1 MICWASNCMLV
12 SVAYVS
18 TAEVWV
24 DSAVDWTLD
33 GLAKACARYHYWI
46 TACSVIK
53 FTANNAR
60 FVLVVRLGSEENA
73 TKAANTSALGS
84 LEKNDFLEYHSVW
97 DLLRSKRPSGE
108 ARRLKRLT
116 PLLTLVRGQTLL
128 HEPGF
133 LVLRPMLEQVI
144 CCTYNDAVVHNEIVR
159 QGAQA
164 VKSSAVDME
173 ILRSCRTLALME
185 DCGPVTWSQRWKEL
199 AMRWI
204 EVHLEQILAN
214 DALLLLLMEASQ
226 LEAFQDLCRQL
237 QAAGAGCTLTA
248 FSFIHGARRWGFA
261 LLAAA
266 SVALPPL
273 KLQKMRFLLQAD
285 SVAAVADAKEGPKK
299 PLMRCCVPGGA
310 RLFLQQLLVDQ
321 R

>member
-1 MICWASNCMLV
+1 V

-261 LLAAA
+261 LLAATWA
-266 SVALPPL
+266 SFLSESVGSLRCVATFEAAKDALPSSSGL
-273 KLQKMRFLLQAD
+273 GSR
-285 SVAAVADAKEGPKK
+285 SS
-299 PLMRCCVPGGA
+299 
-310 RLFLQQLLVDQ
+310 
-321 R
+321 